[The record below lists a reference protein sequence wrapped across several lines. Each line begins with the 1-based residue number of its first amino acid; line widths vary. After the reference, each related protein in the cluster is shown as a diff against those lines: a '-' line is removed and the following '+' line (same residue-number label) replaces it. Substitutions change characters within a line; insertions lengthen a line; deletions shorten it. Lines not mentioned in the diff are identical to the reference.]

1 MPNESDYLVRN
12 NKRIA
17 EYLTDLY
24 KGKCIISAHFGENNA
39 SFLTAILEVDVKK
52 NVLKLD
58 TAPSELLNKQL
69 LSSAKILFRTEIHG
83 IKVSFSG
90 KNIKKTSTA
99 DSTAF
104 EMPLPTAI
112 FWMQR
117 RQFYRVKV
125 PLAHS
130 GSHCKILFRSE
141 TESTDSPESIR
152 TGKFTITDL
161 GITGFAFLN
170 PDPSYSMHFAEG
182 KSFNECC
189 LYLHESSHSDIS
201 FTIKNITTAKLSSTS
216 NQQRIG
222 CLFTDVSPAFQS
234 GIQRYMQ
241 DIERQQKNI
250 A

>member
-12 NKRIA
+12 NKRIL

-39 SFLTAILEVDVKK
+39 AFLTAILDVDAKK

-58 TAPSELLNKQL
+58 TAPSELLNSQL

-90 KNIKKTSTA
+90 KNIKKTRTTEG
-99 DSTAF
+99 TAF

-125 PLAHS
+125 PLAHA
-130 GSHCKILFRSE
+130 GSYCKILCRKE
-141 TESTDSPESIR
+141 AESADSPEIVR
-152 TGKFTITDL
+152 TGKFIITDL

-170 PDPSYSMHFAEG
+170 PDPSFADHFAEG

-189 LYLHESSHSDIS
+189 LYLHEGSHSDIN
-201 FTIKNITTAKLSSTS
+201 FIIKDITTTKLSTTTS
-216 NQQRIG
+216 QQRIG
-222 CLFTDVSPAFQS
+222 CLFTDVTPAFQS

-250 A
+250 G

>member
-1 MPNESDYLVRN
+1 MSNENDYLVRN
-12 NKRIA
+12 SKRIV

-39 SFLTAILEVDVKK
+39 AFLTAILAIDAKK
-52 NVLKLD
+52 NTLKLD
-58 TAPSELLNKQL
+58 AAPSELLNKEL
-69 LSSAKILFRTEIHG
+69 LSSTKVLFRTEIHG

-90 KNIKKTSTA
+90 KNIKKISNSA
-99 DSTAF
+99 GTAF
-104 EMPLPTAI
+104 EMPMPTAI

-125 PLAHS
+125 PLAHT
-130 GSHCKILFRSE
+130 GSYCKIICRTAESE
-141 TESTDSPESIR
+141 GAKESVQ
-152 TGKFTITDL
+152 TGKFKLVDL

-170 PDPSYSMHFAEG
+170 PDSRFSEHFAEG
-182 KSFNECC
+182 KSYSECC
-189 LYLHESSHSDIS
+189 LYLHEGSHSDIS
-201 FTIKNITTAKLSSTS
+201 FSIKDITVAKLSPTS

-222 CLFTDVSPAFQS
+222 CLFTDVSPTFQS

-250 A
+250 G